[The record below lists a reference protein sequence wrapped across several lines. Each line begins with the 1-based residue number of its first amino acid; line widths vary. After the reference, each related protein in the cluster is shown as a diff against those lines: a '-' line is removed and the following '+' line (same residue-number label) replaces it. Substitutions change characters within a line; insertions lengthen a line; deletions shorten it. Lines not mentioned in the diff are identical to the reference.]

1 MQPNK
6 KDTSMGKLVAFE
18 WVSADGVFD
27 ANNMDQ
33 WFFPYDSQKRREAIK
48 ETYQQA
54 DAFLMGRATYEM
66 LAPYWAELPDDDK
79 DGLAGVLTH
88 TPKFVTSD
96 GSVVAEWGDTTMLK
110 GDIEAEVKRLKGK
123 TGTLMIIGSAKLAE
137 SLAQAGLIDGY
148 KLLVQPFIMG
158 SGRHFFGGGMKTP
171 LELAEVKEL
180 DQGILL
186 LDYRV
191 KS

>member
-1 MQPNK
+1 
-6 KDTSMGKLVAFE
+6 MGKLVAFE
-18 WVSADGVFD
+18 WVSVDGVFD

-33 WFFPYDSQKRREAIK
+33 WFFPYDSADRRKFIK

-54 DAFLMGRATYEM
+54 DAFLMGRTTYEM

-88 TPKFVTSD
+88 TPKFVASD
-96 GSVVAEWGDTTMLK
+96 GGSVADWGDTTMLK
-110 GDIEAEVKRLKGK
+110 GDIIAEVRKLQNKMSNI
-123 TGTLMIIGSAKLAE
+123 MIIGSATLAE
-137 SLAQAGLIDGY
+137 SLARAGLMDEY

-158 SGRHFFGGGMKTP
+158 TGQQFFREGMKTP
-171 LELAEVKEL
+171 MQLAEVKEL

-186 LDYRV
+186 LHYRV
-191 KS
+191 KK